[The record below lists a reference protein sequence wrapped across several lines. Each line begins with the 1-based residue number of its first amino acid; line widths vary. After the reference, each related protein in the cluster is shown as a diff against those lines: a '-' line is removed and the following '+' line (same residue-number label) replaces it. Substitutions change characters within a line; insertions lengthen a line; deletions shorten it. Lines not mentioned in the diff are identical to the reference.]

1 MLFGSWDFAPAAEV
15 AKAAV
20 RDPSNFHWSILT
32 LFAIVMIVYCD
43 EIKAKNYLKEQ
54 EINRIEQ
61 ELEQE
66 KLKAEE
72 LEEYSKFVNTK
83 QFVEMM
89 AREKFGLIYPGELIF
104 KAE

>member
-1 MLFGSWDFAPAAEV
+1 MIRNR
-15 AKAAV
+15 
-20 RDPSNFHWSILT
+20 RDKNGKTSNILVSGVICV
-32 LFAIVMIVYCD
+32 LVLAICVVVYIRSN
-43 EIKAKNYLKEQ
+43 EIKAQNELKAQ
-54 EINRIEQ
+54 EISRIEQ

-66 KLKAEE
+66 QLRAEE

-83 QFVEMM
+83 QFVEKM